1 MQLSKA
7 DLKLIENMASAKGV
21 RRKARNISLDDE
33 QFEQFQTFCQEQGLA
48 PNKVIDML
56 IGLFLEAQGKK

>member
-33 QFEQFQTFCQEQGLA
+33 QFERLQQHCQEQGLA

-56 IGLFLEAQGKK
+56 IKLYLEAAR

>member
-7 DLKLIENMASAKGV
+7 DLKLIEEVASAEVV

-33 QFEQFQTFCQEQGLA
+33 QFERFQRYCQEQRLA
-48 PNKVIDML
+48 PNKVIDTL
-56 IGLFLEAQGKK
+56 IGLFLEAAE